1 MSPRT
6 AVAALVVLVGCSDI
20 SGSQGV
26 VALELRLPSP
36 PAVEQF
42 DTLTLRARAIDQDGD
57 SVAAEI
63 FWRTPDTTL
72 IIADSTGRLTTALTS
87 GTGRVQARVGNLYSE
102 LSNPAFTIRPRA
114 DTLRLTVADTLTVP
128 AADTASAP
136 LGAVLESNDPAG
148 GISGASILYE
158 VVDTLAALGA
168 VRFQG
173 GNLLLR
179 ATTATGG
186 APSPAVTLRR
196 VPGAAAPATV
206 QVRVSATRPSG
217 TPVPGSGQLFT
228 LTFQ

>member
-1 MSPRT
+1 MSRR
-6 AVAALVVLVGCSDI
+6 AALVALVALAGCSDI
-20 SGSQGV
+20 SGSRGV

-42 DTLTLRARAIDQDGD
+42 DTLTLRARAIDPDGD

-102 LSNPAFTIRPRA
+102 LSNPAFTIRPRS
-114 DTLRLTVADTLTVP
+114 DTLRLSVPDTLTVP

-158 VVDTLAALGA
+158 VVDTIAAQGS

-173 GNLLLR
+173 GNLVLR
-179 ATTATGG
+179 ATTSTGG

-196 VPGAAAPATV
+196 VPGATPPATV